1 MTLSIIRFFCGTSH
15 LIYGI
20 LTLLH
25 PFYISEFTRYGFST
39 MRILIGLVQLICGAG
54 LLYGMGKFK
63 ISLISA
69 AILSIMMVG
78 ALGTRINIQD
88 SLIQS
93 LPALFYLLLNSYI
106 FIKSLKL

>member
-1 MTLSIIRFFCGTSH
+1 MTLSIIRIFCGVSH

-20 LTLLH
+20 LTLVH
-25 PFYISEFTRYGFST
+25 PFYMAEFSRYGFSG
-39 MRILIGLVQLICGAG
+39 MRILIGLVQIICGVG
-54 LLYGMGKFK
+54 LLYWMGKFK
-63 ISLISA
+63 MSLISA
-69 AILSIMMVG
+69 AILAVMMAG

>member
-1 MTLSIIRFFCGTSH
+1 MKLSIIRIFCGTSH

-20 LTLLH
+20 LTLFH
-25 PFYISEFTRYGFST
+25 PFYIAEFTRYGFSA
-39 MRILIGLVQLICGAG
+39 MRILIGLVQLIFGAG

-69 AILSIMMVG
+69 AILAAMMAG

>member
-1 MTLSIIRFFCGTSH
+1 MTLSIIRFFCGISH

-25 PFYISEFTRYGFST
+25 PFYIAEFTRYGFST
-39 MRILIGLVQLICGAG
+39 MRILIGFVQLICGAG

-93 LPALFYLLLNSYI
+93 LSALFYLLLNSYI

>member
-1 MTLSIIRFFCGTSH
+1 M
-15 LIYGI
+15 
-20 LTLLH
+20 
-25 PFYISEFTRYGFST
+25 
-39 MRILIGLVQLICGAG
+39 A
-54 LLYGMGKFK
+54 
-63 ISLISA
+63 
-69 AILSIMMVG
+69 G